1 MVKVIGVILIVG
13 VFFLSGCKKEQE
25 EPVHVERALKY
36 SEFDDA
42 GGFYGI

>member
-13 VFFLSGCKKEQE
+13 VFFLSGCKQDQK
-25 EPVHVERALKY
+25 EPVQVERILKY